1 MQRLAL
7 SLSCAA
13 LLVAML
19 GSTPLGRATT
29 DAIQSHYAKNA
40 SLLRGKAPSTKSKP
54 NTVVLR
60 NRAGKI
66 DAASLP
72 VGRVVEGP
80 KGDKGDPGA
89 PGAPGV
95 VGQRGEKGDPGAPG
109 PKGDTGAPGPPGAKG
124 DKGDK
129 GDTGSPGPSVR
140 FVGQLTQGLP
150 RNSTGDATA
159 TCTGQVVG
167 GGVRTDHDA
176 RLIES
181 GPSGTNG
188 WRVRIRNDYLFVDAS
203 FTVYAICIPS

>member
-1 MQRLAL
+1 MQRVAL

-13 LLVAML
+13 VLVAVL

-29 DAIQSHYAKNA
+29 NAIQSHYAKNA
-40 SLLRGKAPSTKSKP
+40 SFLRGKAPSARSKP

-60 NRAGKI
+60 NAAGKI
-66 DAASLP
+66 DPASHP

-80 KGDKGDPGA
+80 KGDKGDKGD

-95 VGQRGEKGDPGAPG
+95 AGQRGEKGDPGVQG
-109 PKGDTGAPGPPGAKG
+109 PKGDTGNRGPPGAKG
-124 DKGDK
+124 DKGDT
-129 GDTGSPGPSVR
+129 GDPGPSVR
-140 FVGQLTQGLP
+140 IVGELTQSLP

-159 TCTGQVVG
+159 TCAGQVVG

-181 GPSGTNG
+181 GPSGTNS
-188 WRVRIRNDYLFVDAS
+188 WRVRIRNDYLFVDAT